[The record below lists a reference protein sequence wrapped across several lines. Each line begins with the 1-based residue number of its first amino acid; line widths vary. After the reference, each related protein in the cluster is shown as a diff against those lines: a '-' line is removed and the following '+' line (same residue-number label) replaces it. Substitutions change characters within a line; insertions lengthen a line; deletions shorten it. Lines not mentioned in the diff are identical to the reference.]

1 MTAYKATQALIRGAR
16 MAPIRPLWSI
26 LWDNFF
32 FKKIWILETINPFS
46 ADFGLDFHKI
56 DKLKWPSQVFKIP
69 RDAEFPPPLQPHIES
84 IKDITDRLQT
94 IYTDA
99 EVNLINF

>member
-1 MTAYKATQALIRGAR
+1 MK
-16 MAPIRPLWSI
+16 
-26 LWDNFF
+26 
-32 FKKIWILETINPFS
+32 
-46 ADFGLDFHKI
+46 
-56 DKLKWPSQVFKIP
+56 VFKIP

-99 EVNLINF
+99 EVKYFFLINARTKMVGF

>member
-1 MTAYKATQALIRGAR
+1 MK
-16 MAPIRPLWSI
+16 
-26 LWDNFF
+26 
-32 FKKIWILETINPFS
+32 
-46 ADFGLDFHKI
+46 
-56 DKLKWPSQVFKIP
+56 VFKIP

-99 EVNLINF
+99 EVKYFFKFTQEQKWSVSKLQVVFSRVLTLPTAKAA